1 MDTRMHTHPV
11 LQALCPSRP
20 RTRSHHTPPPPP
32 TSSHLPMAQLGHGHK
47 QLPPA
52 SSRATEA
59 SLSRYGPNSSSL
71 RFLPQHQAPRR
82 GAPPAAAKPPPTP
95 EGSWAPA
102 SVLRSGKPP
111 QGGPQSSR
119 YSVGLGTSTRLDP
132 TLGTKPRLN
141 RDGGALAIITATTQ
155 LRPASRWRGRAAA
168 PSGAGH
174 QPACLHQDPLPKLK
188 DLAFLKDQLESLQR
202 RVEDEVHA
210 GGQDGSLLASPFL
223 KGFLA
228 GYLVAKLRFSAVLGF
243 VAGTCTGI
251 CAQNYT
257 VPGEKTV
264 RDYFSSLK
272 KGTCFCGFWRRLVAS
287 LSGIS
292 ALIAAHPAGYRLK
305 MVMLVMLLGSA
316 NWMLQRGLW
325 GLMLVLSVAIY
336 GSHAPLLTQCKV
348 DGMIPFNST
357 SVVVLVELTKLLFSL
372 LFLLTWDRELLGV
385 AVSWRHIAPFAPP
398 ASSDAANNNLVVHLQ
413 LFMDPSTYQVL
424 SNLKIVSTALLYS
437 LFLRQRLSMRKW
449 LALLLLVAAG
459 VSYSCGGLQDP
470 GSPSKMQLHIT
481 LVGLLL
487 ISVYWLISGL
497 SAVYTEAIL
506 KTQALPLSL
515 QNLFLYVFG
524 VLLNLIGY
532 FWSST
537 EGSFLEGFS
546 SWVLV
551 IVVSQ
556 ALNGLIMSVVMKH
569 SSNITRLFVISC
581 SILVNALLSVTLH
594 LQLTT
599 LFFIA
604 VSCIGLA
611 VHLYY
616 GVT

>member
-1 MDTRMHTHPV
+1 
-11 LQALCPSRP
+11 
-20 RTRSHHTPPPPP
+20 
-32 TSSHLPMAQLGHGHK
+32 
-47 QLPPA
+47 
-52 SSRATEA
+52 
-59 SLSRYGPNSSSL
+59 
-71 RFLPQHQAPRR
+71 
-82 GAPPAAAKPPPTP
+82 
-95 EGSWAPA
+95 
-102 SVLRSGKPP
+102 
-111 QGGPQSSR
+111 
-119 YSVGLGTSTRLDP
+119 
-132 TLGTKPRLN
+132 
-141 RDGGALAIITATTQ
+141 
-155 LRPASRWRGRAAA
+155 
-168 PSGAGH
+168 
-174 QPACLHQDPLPKLK
+174 
-188 DLAFLKDQLESLQR
+188 
-202 RVEDEVHA
+202 
-210 GGQDGSLLASPFL
+210 
-223 KGFLA
+223 
-228 GYLVAKLRFSAVLGF
+228 
-243 VAGTCTGI
+243 
-251 CAQNYT
+251 
-257 VPGEKTV
+257 
-264 RDYFSSLK
+264 
-272 KGTCFCGFWRRLVAS
+272 
-287 LSGIS
+287 
-292 ALIAAHPAGYRLK
+292 
-305 MVMLVMLLGSA
+305 
-316 NWMLQRGLW
+316 W

-372 LFLLTWDRELLGV
+372 LFLLAWDRE
-385 AVSWRHIAPFAPP
+385 RHIAPFALS
-398 ASSDAANNNLVVHLQ
+398 ALLYAANNNLVVHMQ

-487 ISVYWLISGL
+487 ISVYCLISGL

-581 SILVNALLSVTLH
+581 SILVNALLSVTLFN
-594 LQLTT
+594 LQLTL

>member
-1 MDTRMHTHPV
+1 MADGKD
-11 LQALCPSRP
+11 
-20 RTRSHHTPPPPP
+20 PP
-32 TSSHLPMAQLGHGHK
+32 
-47 QLPPA
+47 
-52 SSRATEA
+52 
-59 SLSRYGPNSSSL
+59 
-71 RFLPQHQAPRR
+71 
-82 GAPPAAAKPPPTP
+82 
-95 EGSWAPA
+95 
-102 SVLRSGKPP
+102 
-111 QGGPQSSR
+111 
-119 YSVGLGTSTRLDP
+119 
-132 TLGTKPRLN
+132 
-141 RDGGALAIITATTQ
+141 
-155 LRPASRWRGRAAA
+155 
-168 PSGAGH
+168 
-174 QPACLHQDPLPKLK
+174 PKLK

-202 RVEDEVHA
+202 RVEGER
-210 GGQDGSLLASPFL
+210 QDGSLLASPFL

-228 GYLVAKLRFSAVLGF
+228 GYLLARLRASAVLGF
-243 VAGTCTGI
+243 LAGACTGVYV
-251 CAQNYT
+251 AQNYA
-257 VPGEKTV
+257 VPNVEKTV

-272 KGTCFCGFWRRLVAS
+272 RGCKSVCPDSSSPL
-287 LSGIS
+287 L
-292 ALIAAHPAGYRLK
+292 AAT
-305 MVMLVMLLGSA
+305 MVLFGNAAGSA
-316 NWMLQRGLW
+316 NRGLRRGLW
-325 GLMLVLSVAIY
+325 GLMLLLSVAIY
-336 GSHAPLLTQCKV
+336 GSHAPLLTLCKV
-348 DGMIPFNST
+348 DGLIPFSST
-357 SVVVLVELTKLLFSL
+357 SVVVLVELTKLVFSL

-385 AVSWRHIAPFAPP
+385 AVSWRHIAPFALS
-398 ASSDAANNNLVVHLQ
+398 ALLYAANNNLVVHMQ

-437 LFLRQRLSMRKW
+437 LFLHQRLSVRKW

-470 GSPSKMQLHIT
+470 GSPSKMQLHVT

-487 ISVYWLISGL
+487 ISVYCLISGL

-515 QNLFLYVFG
+515 QNLFLYFFG

-537 EGSFLEGFS
+537 EGGFLEGFS

-581 SILVNALLSVTLH
+581 SILVNALLSVALFD
-594 LQLTT
+594 LQLTL

-604 VSCIGLA
+604 VLCIGLA

-616 GVT
+616 GAR